1 MISLR
6 FSDIRV
12 DPIKNLYQQQGVEVD
27 VLRLDLLH
35 PGVSGNKWFKLREY
49 LADAKGQGKRV
60 LLTFGGAFS
69 NHIAATAAACKE
81 AGFRC
86 IGVIRGER
94 PPTLSH
100 TLQGAQR
107 DGMDLYFTSR
117 EAYKTKDIPDAV
129 WEQYARED
137 IYIINEGGYGLK
149 GRQGAESILDHCPR
163 GRYTH
168 IVAACGTGTT
178 LAGLVAAAAPEQTVI
193 GIPVLKNYTSMEA
206 EVNAL
211 LPPPLHSRYALIH
224 DYHFGGYAKHPPP
237 LIDFMNRWYEQTG
250 IPSDFVYTGKLFYAV
265 DDLVQKGYFP
275 RGSRILVVHSGGLQG
290 NDSLSK
296 GTLIFR

>member
-12 DPIKNLYQQQGVEVD
+12 DAIKNLYQQQGVEVD
-27 VLRLDLLH
+27 VLRLDLIH

-49 LADAKGQGKRV
+49 LADAEGQGKKV

-81 AGFRC
+81 SGVRC

-94 PPTLSH
+94 APTLSH
-100 TLQGAQR
+100 TLQAAQR

-117 EAYKTKDIPDAV
+117 EAYKTKAIPEAV
-129 WEQYARED
+129 WEQFAKD
-137 IYIINEGGYGLK
+137 DVYIINEGGYGVK
-149 GRQGAESILDHCPR
+149 GRQGAESILDYCPR

-168 IVAACGTGTT
+168 IIAACGTGTT
-178 LAGLVAAAAPEQTVI
+178 LAGLVAAAALEQAVI
-193 GIPVLKNYTSMEA
+193 GIPVLKNYTAMEA
-206 EVNAL
+206 EINDL
-211 LPPPLHSRYALIH
+211 LPVELHSGYTLIH

-237 LIDFMNRWYEQTG
+237 LIDFMNRWYGQTG
-250 IPSDFVYTGKLFYAV
+250 IPSDFVYTGKLFCAV
-265 DDLVQKGYFP
+265 DDLVHKGYFP
-275 RGSRILVVHSGGLQG
+275 SSSRILAVHSGGLQG
-290 NDSLSK
+290 NDSLPK

>member
-12 DPIKNLYQQQGVEVD
+12 DAIKNLYQQQGVEVE
-27 VLRLDLLH
+27 VLRLDLIH
-35 PGVSGNKWFKLREY
+35 PGVSGNKWFKLSEY
-49 LADAKGQGKRV
+49 LAYAGQGGKKV

-69 NHIAATAAACKE
+69 NHIAATAAACRE
-81 AGFRC
+81 SGVRC

-94 PPTLSH
+94 VPTLSH
-100 TLQGAQR
+100 TLQGAEN

-117 EAYKTKDIPDAV
+117 EAYKAKEIPEAV
-129 WEQYARED
+129 WEHYAKEEV
-137 IYIINEGGYGLK
+137 YIVNEGGYGIK

-178 LAGLVAAAAPEQTVI
+178 LAGLVAAAEPGQIVM

-206 EVNAL
+206 EINAL
-211 LPPPLHSRYALIH
+211 LPPALHSRYTLIH
-224 DYHFGGYAKHPPP
+224 DYHFGGYARHSPE
-237 LIDFMNRWYEQTG
+237 LIHFMNRWYEQTG

-265 DDLVQKGYFP
+265 DHLVHKGYFP
-275 RGSRILVVHSGGLQG
+275 YGSRILVVHSGGLQG
-290 NDSLSK
+290 NDSLPK